1 MLNVKHIRLT
11 NILNLGFRVSS
22 IGSKFLFI
30 VFLGKYY
37 TPEIVGLYGLV
48 NTSIVL
54 AFMLLGFDFYSY
66 STRELIES
74 CNPRKGFILYNQLIF
89 TVLSYILLFPIIYLL
104 VFQNNVL
111 PIEYFLPF
119 ALLLLNEYL
128 GQEIYR
134 LLTTIQKPLFAN
146 VALFIRSGSWVI
158 VYLIFTRILGRPI
171 GDASLIDFLYYWVIA
186 GVISNIASIILIIRC
201 FEWNKESF
209 RFDKAWIIR
218 GLLVSSLFF
227 FSTIAYKI
235 IEFSN
240 RYIIDYYYGKEE
252 VGYFTFFNQMAN
264 LINVVVFTIV
274 IMNFYPILLHKRAEN
289 NSDEFKNIYKA
300 MKKRVWVWSLLS
312 SVVVLVSI
320 FPILTFLDKDTYLDN
335 INTFYLLILGNILL
349 NVSLVPHY
357 ALYALKEDKALFA
370 ATLFGAITN
379 VVLNFVF
386 IPLYGAVGA
395 GLAIAFSYGIIWL
408 WKSYSYKINLHTFKV
423 ADV

>member
-1 MLNVKHIRLT
+1 MLNVKHIRLK

-30 VFLGKYY
+30 VILGKYY
-37 TPEIVGLYGLV
+37 TAEIVGLYGLV

-74 CNPRKGFILYNQLIF
+74 SNPRKGFILYNQLIF

-111 PIEYFLPF
+111 PIKYLLPF
-119 ALLLLNEYL
+119 ALLLLNEYV

-134 LLTTIQKPLFAN
+134 LLTIIQKPLFAN
-146 VALFIRSGSWVI
+146 VALFIRSGSWVL
-158 VYLIFTRILGRPI
+158 VYLIFTEILGRSI

-186 GVISNIASIILIIRC
+186 GVISNIASIILIIKC

-209 RFDKAWIIR
+209 RFDKTWILR
-218 GLLVSSLFF
+218 GMLVSSWFF

-264 LINVVVFTIV
+264 LVNVVVFTIV

-289 NSDEFKNIYKA
+289 NSDEFKSVYKA
-300 MKKRVWVWSLLS
+300 MKKRVWIWSLLS
-312 SVVVLVSI
+312 SVFVLASI
-320 FPILTFLDKDTYLDN
+320 FPILTFLGKVTYLDN
-335 INTFYLLILGNILL
+335 INTFYLLILSNILL

-370 ATLFGAITN
+370 ATLFGAIAN

-395 GLAIAFSYGIIWL
+395 GIAIAFSYGIIWL